1 MSRNPEKPDEG
12 DGEALCAQ
20 SDVEAK
26 GRHDEAEGGKALVP
40 HQLKDE
46 SCDREEKLKLLYGRV
61 LQKSYDHT
69 VLTKLPNSSGELGKS
84 FNRRAAC
91 VRPHRKMLP
100 RMDAAA
106 DGDKPSVQTPKSN
119 SDAKSFHVSSDS
131 CSSPLPYLPR
141 NSQSQFSTNEPTGCR
156 YSPDLYRKSKRST
169 RDKKKMPCAV
179 TADSSC
185 KLETTQAV
193 TNRER
198 TKRNPDKV
206 NKEPWR

>member
-46 SCDREEKLKLLYGRV
+46 SCDREENLKLFYGRV
-61 LQKSYDHT
+61 LHKSHDHT

-119 SDAKSFHVSSDS
+119 SDAKSFHVSSDG

-141 NSQSQFSTNEPTGCR
+141 KSQFSTNEPTGCR

-169 RDKKKMPCAV
+169 RDEKKMPC
-179 TADSSC
+179 TGDHTSC
-185 KLETTQAV
+185 DQQRK
-193 TNRER
+193 N
-198 TKRNPDKV
+198 
-206 NKEPWR
+206 